1 MSNTGMPETPGVYA
15 DRDGDLWV
23 FLWPFDT
30 SITLAEDLYGIRF
43 AYQPSHWSDDDPEL
57 KSEKQYQF
65 FAPFTKLERL
75 DTVDTDKEKTETKNM
90 ENTTPL
96 TEDTASGG
104 HAYPQGQVIIRCGE
118 CNSTIYRGTLD
129 FVQLVKNWNKEAE

>member
-1 MSNTGMPETPGVYA
+1 
-15 DRDGDLWV
+15 
-23 FLWPFDT
+23 
-30 SITLAEDLYGIRF
+30 
-43 AYQPSHWSDDDPEL
+43 
-57 KSEKQYQF
+57 
-65 FAPFTKLERL
+65 
-75 DTVDTDKEKTETKNM
+75 M

-118 CNSTIYRGTLD
+118 CNSAIYRGAID